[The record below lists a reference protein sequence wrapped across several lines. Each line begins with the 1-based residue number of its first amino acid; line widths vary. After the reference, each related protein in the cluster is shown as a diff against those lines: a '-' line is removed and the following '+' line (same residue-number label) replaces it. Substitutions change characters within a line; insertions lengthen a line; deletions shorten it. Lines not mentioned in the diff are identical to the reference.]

1 MALLDTLGR
10 PLRAVRIS
18 VTDRCN
24 LRCEYCM
31 PEDEYA
37 WLDRDHLLHFEE
49 IGRMVD
55 VLVGLGVRK
64 VRLTGGEPL
73 LRRELPALVRLL
85 SRRTELAEIGLTTN
99 GMLLGAQAVAL
110 RDAGLHRVNVSLDTL
125 RPDRFFA
132 LTRQNAHA
140 PVIEGL
146 EAACRLFPGTKID
159 AVVMRGV
166 NDDELV
172 ALLDYGARLGAEVR
186 FIEYMDVGGATRWR
200 HDLVVSRAEILAR
213 LSESLGPAR
222 PADEPR
228 SAAPAD
234 RFVLPDGRVFGI
246 IASTTEPFCR
256 DCDRARLTADG
267 QFYTCLY
274 ASDGLALREPLR
286 AGVSADVIRTLIK
299 NRWAARDDRAAELRH
314 EMQDRRT
321 VFLPVS
327 ALRAD
332 PHLEMHKRGG

>member
-31 PEDEYA
+31 PEAEYA
-37 WLDRDHLLHFEE
+37 WLEREHLLHFEE
-49 IGRMVD
+49 IDRVVD

-73 LRRELPALVRLL
+73 LRRDLPALVGLL
-85 SRRTELAEIGLTTN
+85 SRRPELGEIGLTTN
-99 GMLLGAQAVAL
+99 GMLLGAQAAAL

-125 RPDRFFA
+125 RPDRFVA
-132 LTRQNAHA
+132 LTRQDAHVQ
-140 PVIEGL
+140 VIAGL

-159 AVVMRGV
+159 AVIMRGV

-172 ALLDYGARLGAEVR
+172 ALLDYGWRLGAEVR
-186 FIEYMDVGGATRWR
+186 FIEYMDVGGATHWR
-200 HDLVVSRAEILAR
+200 PDLVVPRAEMLAR
-213 LSESLGPAR
+213 LSAILGSVV

-234 RFVLPDGRVFGI
+234 RFVLPDGRAFGI

-267 QFYTCLY
+267 YFYTCLY
-274 ASDGLALREPLR
+274 ATDGLALRDPLR
-286 AGVSADVIRTLIK
+286 AGLSADAIRSLIEG
-299 NRWAARDDRAAELRH
+299 RWARRDDRAAVLRH